1 MNCRSKIIAA
11 VAIML
16 ATGASASVQAQ
27 TISARPPRTAHQD
40 QGSQLLPEAQPP
52 FAPKPEGKPERANAV
67 QGADKFTAQARPS
80 AVTEHA
86 RTDTPARPAQCDYR
100 LCASTYR
107 SFDASDCTYQ
117 PYTGG
122 PRRLCER

>member
-1 MNCRSKIIAA
+1 MTKLTAA

-16 ATGASASVQAQ
+16 ATGAPGWVQAQ
-27 TISARPPRTAHQD
+27 TTSWGPPRTAYQD

-52 FAPKPEGKPERANAV
+52 FAPKSDSKPALTAAE
-67 QGADKFTAQARPS
+67 GADKFKTPPRPS
-80 AVTEHA
+80 TAMEIA
-86 RTDTPARPAQCDYR
+86 ASGSSGPARSTQCDYR

-107 SFDASDCTYQ
+107 SFDASNCTYQ

-122 PRRLCER
+122 PRRICER